1 MDISKESMDDLD
13 GEIELQNMRKV
24 EAALFVS
31 GRFMTLQELVA
42 LTDVNPIILRKIL
55 EDLGDKYKDGGIEII
70 NQDNLWKMDV
80 SSEYTWMVNKLATGS
95 SEFSKAEQE
104 TLAIIAYKQP
114 MKQSVLIK
122 IRGNKGYEHVKK
134 FVEMNLIVKKKMGHT
149 SELTLSDN
157 FHEYFHVE
165 GQAPETPDGEQK
177 AIISPV
183 EKQEEKQEEK
193 VQ

>member
-70 NQDNLWKMDV
+70 NIHQ
-80 SSEYTWMVNKLATGS
+80 
-95 SEFSKAEQE
+95 
-104 TLAIIAYKQP
+104 I
-114 MKQSVLIK
+114 SVLPQ
-122 IRGNKGYEHVKK
+122 
-134 FVEMNLIVKKKMGHT
+134 L
-149 SELTLSDN
+149 
-157 FHEYFHVE
+157 
-165 GQAPETPDGEQK
+165 
-177 AIISPV
+177 
-183 EKQEEKQEEK
+183 
-193 VQ
+193 